1 MQQKWYVIES
11 QTAKGKY
18 NQNNYIKFETESIK
32 LSLCDYFDAFVLVSG
47 DVKVTADDDTDVAF
61 KICAPF
67 STCIK
72 QKLMMCLLIKQ
83 AMFTLQCLCTIWL
96 NIAIII

>member
-11 QTAKGKY
+11 QTAKGKN
-18 NQNNYIKFETESIK
+18 NQNNYIKFETESIE
-32 LSLCDYFDAFVLVSG
+32 LSLCGYSDAFDLVAA
-47 DVKVTADDDTDVAF
+47 VNLKVTADDDTDVAF

-83 AMFTLQCLCTIWL
+83 AMFTLQCLCTI
-96 NIAIII
+96 